1 MPLAELGV
9 VITRGYAVPPVPVPN
24 DPVTLA
30 VIDVLSVL
38 AVPVPAPLVGVEVTR
53 AVMLLAKPAAGAVPV
68 RASTAIRIRGDGVS
82 ASPLAAVPTA
92 DAVLATAVVT
102 PLAEVVPPL
111 AVPIP

>member
-1 MPLAELGV
+1 M
-9 VITRGYAVPPVPVPN
+9 
-24 DPVTLA
+24 
-30 VIDVLSVL
+30 IDVLSVL
-38 AVPVPAPLVGVEVTR
+38 AAPVPRLLIDIEVTPP
-53 AVMLLAKPAAGAVPV
+53 VTLLAKPAADAVPI

-92 DAVLATAVVT
+92 DAVLAAAVVT